1 MYIIIISPPCLK
13 KNCAFFLS
21 ELCKISTNFNKF
33 WEVDDKAAEI
43 VCYIYIVHLTWPTSL
58 HYTLLN
64 ADVLNF
70 YLTLDLLQS
79 YCSDLVSE
87 WRRHTVVTIFLFR
100 GHCQTCTGCLETIF
114 FYVSTWWRPG
124 ASSTR
129 HRRCPG
135 ARDARNASS
144 SKRLCPCMGHISSK
158 NSDNFEPICHD
169 N

>member
-1 MYIIIISPPCLK
+1 MH
-13 KNCAFFLS
+13 FFLS

-33 WEVDDKAAEI
+33 WKVDDKAAEI
-43 VCYIYIVHLTWPTSL
+43 ACYIYIVHLTWPTSL

-114 FYVSTWWRPG
+114 FMFQHDG
-124 ASSTR
+124 ALAHRAHDTVAVLEREMRETR
-129 HRRCPG
+129 RHLSACVRVWGTFR
-135 ARDARNASS
+135 ARILTILSPSVMTTN
-144 SKRLCPCMGHISSK
+144 
-158 NSDNFEPICHD
+158 NSAK
-169 N
+169 

>member
-1 MYIIIISPPCLK
+1 VH
-13 KNCAFFLS
+13 FFLS

-33 WEVDDKAAEI
+33 WKVDDKAAEI

-114 FYVSTWWRPG
+114 LCFNMMAPWRIEHTTP
-124 ASSTR
+124 SLSWSE
-129 HRRCPG
+129 
-135 ARDARNASS
+135 RDARNASS
-144 SKRLCPCMGHISSK
+144 SKRLCPCMGHILSK